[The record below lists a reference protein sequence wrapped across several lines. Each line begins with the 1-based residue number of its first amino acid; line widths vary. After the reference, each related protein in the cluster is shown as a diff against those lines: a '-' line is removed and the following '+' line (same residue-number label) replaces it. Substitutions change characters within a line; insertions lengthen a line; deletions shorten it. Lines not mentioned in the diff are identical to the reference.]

1 MENDLRKQQALEYH
15 SKGRPGK
22 IEVVPTKEAKTQ
34 RDLSLAYSPGVA
46 APCLEIAENVENVY
60 KYTAKGNLV
69 AVISN
74 GTAVLGLGDIGP
86 EASKPVMEGKG
97 VLFKIFADIDVFD
110 IEINEK
116 DPEKFVQIIK
126 ALEPTFGGI
135 NLEDIKAPEC
145 FYIERELKKIMNIPV
160 MHDDQHGTAIISAAA
175 LLNALEIQ
183 KKKIDKVKFVVNGAG
198 AAAMA
203 CIMLYEELGA
213 RHENFLLFDR
223 KGVLHKG
230 RTELEDF
237 KLKFANATGEMT
249 LAQAMKD
256 ADVFIGL
263 SAGNVVNPDMIKSMA
278 KNPIVFA
285 MANPDPE
292 ISWEDATGARKDVI
306 MATGRSDYP
315 NQVNNVL
322 GFPYIFRGAL
332 DVRATQINEAM
343 KMAAV
348 KALAELAKTPVP
360 DIVNMAYNEKSI
372 VFGENYIIPKPLD
385 PRLLITVAPAVAKAA
400 MESGVAKQPITNWDS
415 YVTNLNKRLGLDN
428 QVMRVIGNKAR
439 RDPKRIVF
447 SEADNVKILKAAQI
461 VFDEGIAY
469 PILLGDETKIR
480 NIAAANGIDL
490 EGIPIFDPRSD
501 AMEERRNKFAEI
513 FFAKRGRKGFNAYE
527 AKKVMKDR
535 NYYGC
540 MMVECGD
547 ADAMI
552 SGLAKNYPD
561 TIRPALH
568 TIGTEEGVKKIAGM
582 YLMLTKKG
590 PLFLADTTVNFN
602 PTAEE
607 LAEITLMVA
616 KEVRNFNIIPRIA
629 MLSYSNFGSSNS
641 PEAALVAKARK
652 IVKEKMPA
660 LLVDGEMQAS
670 VAFNKELMKENYPFS
685 ELTDKDVNT
694 LIFPNLAAGNIAYN
708 LLKELETADAV
719 GPILL
724 GLKKPVHIL
733 QLGSSVRSI
742 INMAL
747 IAVVDAQ
754 IKSKTAT
761 DEIVKKSRW
770 WKRFRKVSKDL

>member
-1 MENDLRKQQALEYH
+1 MQNDHRKEQALEYH

-22 IEVVPTKEAKTQ
+22 IEVIPTKEAKTQ

-46 APCLEIAENVENVY
+46 APCLEIAANKDEVY

-86 EASKPVMEGKG
+86 EAGKPVMEGKG

-116 DPEKFVQIIK
+116 DPEKFVQIVK

-145 FYIERELKKIMNIPV
+145 FYIEKKLKEQLHIPV
-160 MHDDQHGTAIISAAA
+160 MHDDQHGTAIISGAA

-183 KKKIDKVKFVVNGAG
+183 KKKIEKAKFVVNGAG
-198 AAAMA
+198 AAAIA
-203 CIMLYEELGA
+203 CSRLYESLGA
-213 RHENFLLFDR
+213 KHENFLMFDR
-223 KGVLHKG
+223 KGVLSKN
-230 RTELEDF
+230 RTDLDEL
-237 KLKFANATGEMT
+237 KIQYANATQDIS
-249 LAQAMKD
+249 LAEAFKD

-263 SAGNVVNPDMIKSMA
+263 SSGNCVTPEMVKSMA

-292 ISWEDATGARKDVI
+292 ISWEDATSARKDVI

-332 DVRATQINEAM
+332 DVRATQITETM
-343 KMAAV
+343 KLAAV
-348 KALAELAKTPVP
+348 RALAELTRTPVP
-360 DIVNMAYNEKSI
+360 DIVNSAYNEKNIS
-372 VFGENYIIPKPLD
+372 FGPNYIIPKPVD
-385 PRLLITVAPAVAKAA
+385 PRLLSTVAPAVARAA
-400 MESGVAKQPITNWDS
+400 MESGVAQYPITNWEEYTAS
-415 YVTNLNKRLGLDN
+415 LNKRLGLDN

-447 SEADNVKILKAAQI
+447 AEADNIKILKAAQI
-461 VFDEGIAY
+461 IFEEGIGY
-469 PILLGDETKIR
+469 PILLGDENKIR
-480 NIAAANGIDL
+480 NIAAANTIDL
-490 EGIPIFDPRSD
+490 YDIPIFDPRSD
-501 AMEERRNKFAEI
+501 AMEERRLAYADY
-513 FFAKRGRKGFNAYE
+513 FFKKRGRRGFNLYE
-527 AKKVMKDR
+527 SKKVMKDR
-535 NYYGC
+535 NYFGC
-540 MMVECGD
+540 MMVESGD

-602 PTAEE
+602 PTSEE
-607 LAEITLMVA
+607 LADITIMVA
-616 KEVRNFNIIPRIA
+616 REVRNFNIIPRIA

-641 PEAALVAKARK
+641 SEAKLVADARR
-652 IVKEKMPA
+652 IVKEKMPS

-670 VAFNKELMKENYPFS
+670 IAFNKELIKENYPFS
-685 ELTDKDVNT
+685 ELVDKDVNT

-742 INMAL
+742 YNMAL

-761 DEIVKKSRW
+761 DELVKRSKW
-770 WKRFRKVSKDL
+770 WKRFKKVSKDI

>member
-1 MENDLRKQQALEYH
+1 MQNDLRKQEALRYH
-15 SKGRPGK
+15 SKGKPGK

-46 APCLEIAENVENVY
+46 EPCKEIAANKEAVY

-110 IEINEK
+110 IEVNET
-116 DPEKFVQIIK
+116 DPEKFVQIVK

-145 FYIERELKKIMNIPV
+145 FYIEKALREKLTIPI
-160 MHDDQHGTAIISAAA
+160 MHDDQHGTAIISSAA
-175 LLNALEIQ
+175 LLNALQLQ
-183 KKKIDKVKFVVNGAG
+183 KKKIDKVRFVVNGAG

-203 CIMLYEELGA
+203 CIQLYVSLGA
-213 RHENFLLFDR
+213 RPENFHVFD
-223 KGVLHKG
+223 KNGPLHRG
-230 RTELEDF
+230 RTDLEEF
-237 KLKFANATGEMT
+237 KKKFANAPADAT
-249 LAQAMKD
+249 LDKSMKD
-256 ADVFIGL
+256 ADVFVGL
-263 SAGNVVNPDMIKSMA
+263 SVGNVVTADMVKSMA

-292 ISWEDATGARKDVI
+292 ISWDEACGARKDLI

-343 KMAAV
+343 KLAAV
-348 KALAELAKTPVP
+348 KALAEMAQSPVP
-360 DIVNMAYNEKSI
+360 DIVNLAYNAKTI
-372 VFGENYIIPKPLD
+372 LFGPNYIIPKPLD
-385 PRLLITVAPAVAKAA
+385 PRLLATVAPAVAKAA
-400 MESGVAKQPITNWDS
+400 IESGVAQKPITDWEHYINE
-415 YVTNLNKRLGLDN
+415 LNRRLGLDN
-428 QVMRVIGNKAR
+428 QVIRILGSKAR
-439 RDPKRIVF
+439 REPKRIVF
-447 SEADNVKILKAAQI
+447 ADADNVKILKAAQI
-461 VFDEGIAY
+461 VIDEGIGY
-469 PILLGDETKIR
+469 PILLGDENKIR
-480 NIAAANGIDL
+480 LIGQANGIDL
-490 EGIPIFDPRSD
+490 EGLPIFDPRSD
-501 AMEERRNKFAEI
+501 EMEERRNLYAEI
-513 FFAKRGRKGFNAYE
+513 FFDKRQRKGFNFYE
-527 AKKVMKDR
+527 SKKVMKDR
-535 NYYGC
+535 NYFGC
-540 MMVECGD
+540 MMVETGD

-552 SGLAKNYPD
+552 SGLSKNYPD
-561 TIRPALH
+561 TIRPALQC
-568 TIGTEEGVKKIAGM
+568 IGMEEGVDRIAGM
-582 YLMLTKKG
+582 YLMLTKRG

-616 KEVRNFNIIPRIA
+616 KEVRHFNIIPRIA

-641 PEAALVAKARK
+641 PEARLVAKARAL
-652 IVKEKMPA
+652 VKQQMPN
-660 LLVDGEMQAS
+660 LIVDGEMQAS
-670 VAFNKELMKENYPFS
+670 VAFNHSILKENYPFS
-685 ELTDKDVNT
+685 ELVDKDVNT

-708 LLKELETADAV
+708 LLKEVGSADAI

-724 GLKKPVHIL
+724 GLKKPVHVL

-742 INMAL
+742 VNMAT

-754 IKSKTAT
+754 LKSQAAT
-761 DEIVKKSRW
+761 DEMIRRSPW
-770 WKRFRKVSKDL
+770 WKRLKKKPM